1 MLALRDLQAAFT
13 AHLTGDDR
21 ADLMGVVSGDTIPA
35 AARLRVHRHHV
46 RHSLATALASTFPTV
61 QAIVGEQ
68 FFQAMAE
75 AFVLGDLPSQPVLA
89 EYGAG
94 FPAFI
99 EGYGPAASLPY
110 LADMARLDW
119 ALNLAF
125 HETVSGTLAAAD
137 LADMP
142 PERLLD
148 LRLALAPGATLIRSP
163 YPIDR
168 IWHAS
173 RPGGSA
179 ESVGLDDG
187 AAAVIVL
194 RQTDD
199 AAFVLLSP
207 ADAELVMTLFDGRTL
222 EEGAQAA
229 FLVDAAFDLTTTFAR
244 LLALQAFAAV
254 QHGAR
259 NSG

>member
-13 AHLTGDDR
+13 AHLTGDDH
-21 ADLMGVVSGDTIPA
+21 AYLLAAVSGDTIPA

-46 RHSLATALASTFPTV
+46 RHSVATALSGTFPTV

-68 FFQAMAE
+68 FFQAMAG
-75 AFVLGDLPSQPVLA
+75 AFVLSDLPRQPVLA

-94 FPAFI
+94 FPAFVS
-99 EGYGPAASLPY
+99 GYAPGASLPY

-125 HETVSGTLAAAD
+125 HETVCGTLAAED
-137 LADMP
+137 LANMP

-148 LRLALAPGATLIRSP
+148 LRLAPAPGATLIRSA

-173 RPGGSA
+173 QPGGSA
-179 ESVGLDDG
+179 ESVGLEDG
-187 AAAVIVL
+187 AATVIVL
-194 RQTDD
+194 RRTDD
-199 AAFVLLSP
+199 ACFTPLSP
-207 ADAELVMTLFDGRTL
+207 AEAELVMTLCDGGTL

-229 FLVDAAFDLTTTFAR
+229 FQVDDAFDLTTTFAR
-244 LLALQAFAAV
+244 LLALQAFAAL
-254 QHGAR
+254 QHEVRA
-259 NSG
+259 SG

>member
-1 MLALRDLQAAFT
+1 MLALRDLQAAF
-13 AHLTGDDR
+13 ASHLTGGDR
-21 ADLMGVVSGDTIPA
+21 ADLVDAVSGDTIPA

-46 RHSLATALASTFPTV
+46 RHSLAVALAGTFPTV
-61 QAIVGEQ
+61 QAIVGAQ

-75 AFVLGDLPSQPVLA
+75 AFVLEDLPREPVLA

-99 EGYGPAASLPY
+99 EGHGPAASLPY

-119 ALNLAF
+119 ALNFAF
-125 HETVSGTLAAAD
+125 HETVSGTLAAED

-148 LRLALAPGATLIRSP
+148 LRLALAAGATLIRSP

-173 RPGGSA
+173 QPGDSA
-179 ESVGLDDG
+179 ESVGLEEG
-187 AAAVIVL
+187 ASTVIVL

-199 AAFVLLSP
+199 TAFVRLSP
-207 ADAELVMTLFDGRTL
+207 AEAELVMTLGDGRTL

-244 LLALQAFAAV
+244 LLALQAFAAL

-259 NSG
+259 GLG

>member
-1 MLALRDLQAAFT
+1 MLALRDLQAAFA
-13 AHLTGDDR
+13 AHLTGGDR
-21 ADLMGVVSGDTIPA
+21 ADLLDAVSGDTIPA

-75 AFVLGDLPSQPVLA
+75 ASVLGDLPSQPVLA

-125 HETVSGTLAAAD
+125 HATVSGTLAAGD

-148 LRLALAPGATLIRSP
+148 LRLVLAPGATLIRSP

-173 RPGGSA
+173 RPGGPA
-179 ESVGLDDG
+179 EPVGLDAG

-194 RQTDD
+194 PRTDD
-199 AAFVLLSP
+199 AAFVRLSP
-207 ADAELVMTLFDGRTL
+207 AEAELVMTLCDGRTL

-229 FLVDAAFDLTTTFAR
+229 FRVDAAFDLTTTFAR
-244 LLALQAFAAV
+244 LLALQAFAAL
-254 QHGAR
+254 QHETRG
-259 NSG
+259 SG

>member
-1 MLALRDLQAAFT
+1 MLALRDLQAAF
-13 AHLTGDDR
+13 AVHLTGGDR
-21 ADLMGVVSGDTIPA
+21 ADLMDAVSGDAIPA

-46 RHSLATALASTFPTV
+46 RHSLAAALASTFPTV
-61 QAIVGEQ
+61 QSIVGER

-75 AFVLGDLPSQPVLA
+75 AFVLEGLPRQPVLA

-99 EGYGPAASLPY
+99 QGYGPAASLPY
-110 LADMARLDW
+110 LVDMARLDW

-125 HETVSGTLAAAD
+125 HETVSGTLAAGD

-148 LRLALAPGATLIRSP
+148 LRLALAAGVTLIRSP

-173 RPGGSA
+173 QPGDSA
-179 ESVGLDDG
+179 EAVGSDDG
-187 AAAVIVL
+187 AATVMVL

-199 AAFVLLSP
+199 VAFVRLSP
-207 ADAELVMTLFDGRTL
+207 AEAELVMTLCDGRTL

-229 FLVDAAFDLTTTFAR
+229 FRVDAAFDLTTTFAR

-254 QHGAR
+254 QHEAQGI
-259 NSG
+259 G